1 MNTIEISQNY
11 NTQAKCIKHLELVR
25 WKSKPHCPYCS
36 SKRSSTFKNTFR
48 HHCNACNKSF
58 SVLVGTIFEDTK
70 LPLPKWF
77 MAISLILN
85 AKKGISSRQLS
96 RDINVNKDTAWYMQ
110 MRIRRAMA
118 EQAVL
123 LNGIVEVD
131 ETYVGGALRNKTKK
145 YRKAV
150 KDSGKTITGM
160 EHKKPVLGMV
170 QRGGNVVSQVLIKAH
185 GESIKPVIDKSVERS
200 ATVITDGFGGYY
212 GLNTK
217 FSEHQ
222 IVNHEKDEFVR
233 GTFHTNTIEGFWSIL
248 KRSIIGQYHHVSGK
262 YLQLYVNECCY
273 KYNNRKNIGL
283 FHSFITSVLT
293 VNST

>member
-1 MNTIEISQNY
+1 
-11 NTQAKCIKHLELVR
+11 
-25 WKSKPHCPYCS
+25 
-36 SKRSSTFKNTFR
+36 
-48 HHCNACNKSF
+48 
-58 SVLVGTIFEDTK
+58 
-70 LPLPKWF
+70 

-110 MRIRRAMA
+110 MRVRRAMA
-118 EQAVL
+118 EHAVL
-123 LNGIVEVD
+123 LNGIVEID

-200 ATVITDGFGGYY
+200 ATIITDGFGGYY